1 MKRIFTLLVAALL
14 VGTGAAHA
22 QSDIVRLTAATN
34 GSVISMAANDG
45 ALNIR
50 DDDSQGAGAPDAG
63 YPMRGIDYHVVV
75 EGNCNGENRMAI
87 AITELSVHCLDTIYI
102 YDGGSTA
109 APLIKKFNSDYG
121 GVSEGDIIFVTPTNA
136 SNLVTVRFRTDDL
149 SNPER
154 TNLDCFK
161 NATVGKG
168 FSMNVHCRKPCEDGE
183 PVINEVFYRTR
194 NGVVYDSSRIREITL
209 LDTIWVDE
217 DDHDAGYNGVDTIR
231 FMGANL
237 CIGDGVIFKGHGEF
251 TNRYGY
257 YTPADERTYFK
268 WDMGNENDSIDG
280 VGVTQVEY
288 DQYQNTGC
296 FDVALTM
303 VDEFGC
309 VSGVIAQVKVRTAF
323 NPLKTIFTIADVCN
337 NTERAVTMG
346 YDGDNATLTL
356 RKIEAEQVVSKVYD
370 ALTFIPDGCNCSQN
384 PAFTADYFEAPVT
397 FTEFPNNRRITS
409 AKDICSICVNM
420 EHSYIGDFY
429 LTIVCPT
436 NQEAILKFGSPSSCN
451 PTGIYTRPSDDPTYT
466 GANANGGSTGSSTYF
481 GYPTETGNEA
491 RCDAPVQNPYGVGM
505 DYCFSRDTN
514 YTLITGEN
522 AAAVWT
528 STVYRPAGQFYIGD
542 SYPFNQIAVSAAP
555 PPAQPMPATYTNP
568 VTGVTTSWGSYAGQV
583 PTLLTYGNTRV
594 PSDHEGKTNYYL
606 PYSTFQELIGC
617 PLNGEWKM
625 RVYDTFG
632 SDNGWIFNWSLDI
645 CNVSMDQDCKYNVGI
660 DSLVWRP
667 APGHEDYDLGHYR
680 GLVVRRET
688 PTLSYLSSP
697 DTAGFFPIDVLLYD
711 EFGCVW
717 DTTTSITTYWSPE
730 PDLGP
735 DTTLCG
741 VATMTLD
748 ARDRHSELPT
758 ENYTYLWN
766 PFGETSSTIETS
778 SDGEN
783 VGDVTY
789 VVQVKNT
796 RRNTV
801 CTTRDT
807 IFIRQRKQPYPVFEP
822 EPFTFE
828 GCAPL
833 TLTFN
838 NTSVN
843 TDRHFWDFGDGITSE
858 FQSPTHTFAEG
869 VYTLKY
875 YALSDEGC
883 IDSVVSPNGIV
894 VFPTPKAGFIWE
906 PVYPSVLN
914 PVVQFTNT
922 TAPHTGNTE
931 YRWELQYNRDNT
943 LSVHTLTSRNPSFD
957 YSTYA
962 GDELSGSYAV
972 RLIAFTDNLSPRGNV
987 IYCRDTAENMILI
1000 VNDFLQFPNV
1010 VTPNGDGIND
1020 RFVIV
1025 NLLDGIGYPINQ
1037 LDIYNRWGTRVY
1049 HMENISSD
1057 EDFWDPSDLPAGTYF
1072 YRFSARGYSG
1082 NIEHNGAIEVIK

>member
-1 MKRIFTLLVAALL
+1 M
-14 VGTGAAHA
+14 GH
-22 QSDIVRLTAATN
+22 
-34 GSVISMAANDG
+34 
-45 ALNIR
+45 
-50 DDDSQGAGAPDAG
+50 
-63 YPMRGIDYHVVV
+63 
-75 EGNCNGENRMAI
+75 
-87 AITELSVHCLDTIYI
+87 
-102 YDGGSTA
+102 
-109 APLIKKFNSDYG
+109 
-121 GVSEGDIIFVTPTNA
+121 EGDSIEGVN
-136 SNLVTVRFRTDDL
+136 
-149 SNPER
+149 
-154 TNLDCFK
+154 
-161 NATVGKG
+161 
-168 FSMNVHCRKPCEDGE
+168 
-183 PVINEVFYRTR
+183 RTR
-194 NGVVYDSSRIREITL
+194 
-209 LDTIWVDE
+209 
-217 DDHDAGYNGVDTIR
+217 
-231 FMGANL
+231 
-237 CIGDGVIFKGHGEF
+237 
-251 TNRYGY
+251 
-257 YTPADERTYFK
+257 
-268 WDMGNENDSIDG
+268 
-280 VGVTQVEY
+280 VEY
-288 DQYQNTGC
+288 DQYQATGC
-296 FDVALTM
+296 YDVVLSMTD
-303 VDEFGC
+303 VFGC
-309 VSGVIAQVKVRTAF
+309 KSDVLSIIRVRTSL
-323 NPLKTIFTIADVCN
+323 NPLKTIFTIGDVCN

-356 RKIEAEQVVSKVYD
+356 RKIEAALLVSKVNEVR
-370 ALTFIPDGCNCSQN
+370 TFIPDGCDCGTPS
-384 PAFTADYFEAPVT
+384 YYEAPVE
-397 FTEFPNNRRITS
+397 FTEFPNNKKILQGT
-409 AKDICSICVNM
+409 DVCSICINM
-420 EHSYIGDFY
+420 EHSYVGDFY
-429 LTIVCPT
+429 LTLVCPT
-436 NQEAILKFGSPSSCN
+436 GQEAILKFGSPMISSCTYPN
-451 PTGIYTRPSDDPTYT
+451 PPSTT
-466 GANANGGSTGSSTYF
+466 ENGGDRGGGELMGFPLDGAYVSTSGFSVDNS
-481 GYPTETGNEA
+481 PK
-491 RCDAPVQNPYGVGM
+491 CDSAVNPYGIGL
-505 DYCFSRDTN
+505 DYCFSRN
-514 YTLITGEN
+514 EAYTLVDGQN
-522 AAAVWT
+522 AGAVWSAT
-528 STVYRPAGQFYIGD
+528 NPHPAGNFYI
-542 SYPFNQIAVSAAP
+542 SRS
-555 PPAQPMPATYTNP
+555 
-568 VTGVTTSWGSYAGQV
+568 
-583 PTLLTYGNTRV
+583 GNTV
-594 PSDHEGKTNYYL
+594 TLPVNFPPIPAGFTGAGNTPTANGGQITTKKPSNHEGKTDYYL
-606 PYSTFQELIGC
+606 PFTTFDELIGC
-617 PLNGEWKM
+617 PLNGTWKV

-632 SDNGWIFNWSLDI
+632 QDNGWIFNWSLDI
-645 CNVSMDQDCKYNVGI
+645 CGVQEDDCRYEVDI

-688 PTLSYLSSP
+688 STLSYLSSP

-766 PFGETSSTIETS
+766 PFGETSSTIETT

>member
-1 MKRIFTLLVAALL
+1 MKRIFTLLVVALL
-14 VGTGAAHA
+14 AGTGAAHA
-22 QSDIVRLTAATN
+22 QAVPIRLNALSN
-34 GSVISMAANDG
+34 GILISMDSAGG
-45 ALNIR
+45 AVDLR

-63 YPMRGIDYHVVV
+63 YPMRGIDYYVVV
-75 EGNCNGENRMAI
+75 EGNCSGENRMAI
-87 AITELSVHCLDTIYI
+87 SIYELSVHCLDTIYI

-109 APLIKKFNSDYG
+109 APLLKKFNSDYG
-121 GVSEGDIIFVTPTNA
+121 GVSEGDIIFATPTNA
-136 SNLVTVRFRTDDL
+136 SNRLTVRFRTDDL
-149 SNPER
+149 TNPER
-154 TNLDCFK
+154 TNLACYK
-161 NATVGKG
+161 NTTVGKG

-237 CIGDGVIFKGHGEF
+237 CIGDGVIFKGHGEY
-251 TNRYGY
+251 TYRYGY

-309 VSGVIAQVKVRTAF
+309 ASGVIAQVKVRTSF
-323 NPLKTIFTIADVCN
+323 NPLKTIFTIGDVCN
-337 NTERAVTMG
+337 NSERAVTMG

-356 RKIEAEQVVSKVYD
+356 RKIENDQVVSKVYD
-370 ALTFIPDGCNCSQN
+370 ALTFIPDGCNCSTRN
-384 PAFTADYFEAPVT
+384 PSLTTDYFEAPVT

-420 EHSYIGDFY
+420 EHSFIGDFF

-436 NQEAILKFGSPSSCN
+436 NQEALLKFGTSVQCSPS
-451 PTGIYTRPSDDPTYT
+451 GIPGSSGQDPTYVAPNNHGGET
-466 GANANGGSTGSSTYF
+466 GGGTYF
-481 GYPTETGNEA
+481 GVPTETGLENACGNPWE
-491 RCDAPVQNPYGVGM
+491 NPYGVGW

-514 YTLITGEN
+514 YTLVTGQN

-528 STVYRPAGQFYIGD
+528 STNYRPAGDFYI
-542 SYPFNQIAVSAAP
+542 SVNNSFNTVSNPTDPAP
-555 PPAQPMPATYTNP
+555 VMPANYVNP
-568 VTGVTTSWGSYAGQV
+568 ITGVSTSWGSYAGTS
-583 PTLLTYGNTRV
+583 PNLMHGNHRK
-594 PSDHEGKTNYYL
+594 PSDHEGKTDYYL

-625 RVYDTFG
+625 RVYDTYG

-667 APGHEDYDLGHYR
+667 TPGHEDYDLGHYR

-766 PFGETSSTIETS
+766 PFGETTSTIETT

-807 IFIRQRKQPYPVFEP
+807 IYIRQRKQPYPVFEP

-843 TDRHFWDFGDGITSE
+843 TDRHHWDFGDGITSE

-875 YALSDEGC
+875 YAMSDEGC
-883 IDSVVSPNGIV
+883 IDSVISPNGIV
-894 VFPTPKAGFIWE
+894 VFPTPKASFIWE

>member
-1 MKRIFTLLVAALL
+1 MKKLLLFPLMVFMGFTSLW
-14 VGTGAAHA
+14 A
-22 QSDIVRLTAATN
+22 QSGLDSY
-34 GSVISMAANDG
+34 SVDAANHGTRITHDIAGNQVAIFDNGG
-45 ALNIR
+45 ANGRYSPGDYYLTIESNC
-50 DDDSQGAGAPDAG
+50 QAP
-63 YPMRGIDYHVVV
+63 
-75 EGNCNGENRMAI
+75 NRFCLIIEELDI
-87 AITELSVHCLDTIYI
+87 ACSDTLYI
-102 YDGGSTA
+102 YDGADTNGAVRAKINNCS
-109 APLIKKFNSDYG
+109 G
-121 GVSEGDIIFVTPTNA
+121 HRVSQKIFLSATNA
-136 SNLVTVRFRTDDL
+136 TRTLTVRFRVSDTTHGGTGFAL
-149 SNPER
+149 SAA
-154 TNLDCFK
+154 C
-161 NATVGKG
+161 GI
-168 FSMNVHCRKPCEDGE
+168 PCEDIYA
-183 PVINEVFYRTR
+183 VIDSMFYRTR
-194 NGVVYDSSRIREITL
+194 NGVIYDSAYQRQVPVYDTTYNINSNG
-209 LDTIWVDE
+209 DTIGISAIDTS
-217 DDHDAGYNGVDTIR
+217 YFTGVH
-231 FMGANL
+231 L
-237 CIGDGVIFKGHGEF
+237 CVGDGVIFRGHGVYTF
-251 TNRYGY
+251 NHGY
-257 YTPADERTYFK
+257 YTPSDATTYFI
-268 WDMGNENDSIDG
+268 WDMANEPDTLQG
-280 VGVTQVEY
+280 VGLTEITY
-288 DQYQNTGC
+288 DQYQATGC
-296 FDVALTM
+296 HDVTLSI
-303 VDEFGC
+303 VDAFGC
-309 VSGVIAQVKVRTAF
+309 TSNVLSSVRVRTSI

-356 RKIEAEQVVSKVYD
+356 RTVESKLTVSKVNEVR
-370 ALTFIPDGCNCSQN
+370 TFIPDGPNCEQALGSRC
-384 PAFTADYFEAPVT
+384 YSAPVL
-397 FTEFPNNRRITS
+397 FTEFPPSKRVTS
-409 AKDICSICVNM
+409 GEDVCSICINM
-420 EHSYIGDFY
+420 EHTYMGDIEVH
-429 LTIVCPT
+429 LVCPT
-436 NQEAILKFGSPSSCN
+436 GQKATLFYGNYSTNGSGL
-451 PTGIYTRPSDDPTYT
+451 TGN
-466 GANANGGSTGSSTYF
+466 NANDHGSSTDM
-481 GYPTETGNEA
+481 GCPDRSHDRG
-491 RCDAPVQNPYGVGM
+491 CDTLQNPFGVGFDYCWSRSM
-505 DYCFSRDTN
+505 DY
-514 YTLITGEN
+514 TLVTGVP
-522 AAAVWT
+522 AGSVAG
-528 STVYRPAGQFYIGD
+528 RPAGSHYITAPGNTITVN
-542 SYPFNQIAVSAAP
+542 PAV
-555 PPAQPMPATYTNP
+555 TYTIPAYFTNGGGQT
-568 VTGVTTSWGSYAGQV
+568 VTFSGSTQK
-583 PTLLTYGNTRV
+583 
-594 PSDHEGKTNYYL
+594 PSDHEGKSDYYL
-606 PYSTFQELIGC
+606 PYTDFSELIGC
-617 PLNGEWKM
+617 PLNGTWEVEVCDLW
-625 RVYDTFG
+625 G
-632 SDNGWIFNWSLDI
+632 QDNGWIFNWSLDI
-645 CNVSMDQDCKYNVGI
+645 CGVSQNQDCRYEVGI

-667 APGHEDYDLGHYR
+667 TPGHEDYDLGHYR

-688 PTLSYLSSP
+688 STLSYLSSP

-843 TDRHFWDFGDGITSE
+843 TDRHHWDFGDGITSE

-875 YALSDEGC
+875 YAMSDEGC
-883 IDSVVSPNGIV
+883 IDSVISPNGIV
-894 VFPTPKAGFIWE
+894 VFPTPKASFIWE